1 MDQELQKLENVTNE
15 IVQVLNEQSSVIL
28 DIQQW
33 VSLMWYAMV
42 VMLIIIVILISLV
55 DKLDRKIKQTN
66 DDYDL
71 KQPLLGPDAEVDEV

>member
-66 DDYDL
+66 ELD
-71 KQPLLGPDAEVDEV
+71 

>member
-33 VSLMWYAMV
+33 VQFMWYAMA
-42 VMLIIIVILISLV
+42 VMLTIIVILIALL
-55 DKLDRKIKQTN
+55 DKLDRKMKEN
-66 DDYDL
+66 NYEYDL
-71 KQPLLGPDAEVDEV
+71 KQPLLAPDAETDEV

>member
-1 MDQELQKLENVTNE
+1 MDQELQKLENVTTE

-42 VMLIIIVILISLV
+42 VMLIIIVILIALV
-55 DKLDRKIKQTN
+55 DKLDRKIKEN
-66 DDYDL
+66 NYEYDL

>member
-1 MDQELQKLENVTNE
+1 MDQELQKLENVTTE

-42 VMLIIIVILISLV
+42 VMLIIIVILIALV
-55 DKLDRKIKQTN
+55 DKLDKKIKEN
-66 DDYDL
+66 NYEYDL

>member
-33 VSLMWYAMV
+33 VQFMWYSMI

-55 DKLDRKIKQTN
+55 DKLDKKIKEN
-66 DDYDL
+66 NYEYDL
-71 KQPLLGPDAEVDEV
+71 KQPLLAPDAEVDEV